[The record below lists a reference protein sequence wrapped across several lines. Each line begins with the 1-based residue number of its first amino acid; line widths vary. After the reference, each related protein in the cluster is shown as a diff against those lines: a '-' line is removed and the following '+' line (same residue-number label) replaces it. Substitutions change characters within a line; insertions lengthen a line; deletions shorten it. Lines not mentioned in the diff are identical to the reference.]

1 MGRERWFYGQNLQR
15 RGPVP
20 LTQLVE
26 AVLAQADPRAT
37 LVWRKGFAE
46 WTRAEDVPEVER
58 RLAPYL
64 ARKEAEA
71 AARRPPPPVAA
82 PPSPVYVPAPAAKQA
97 SAVLYAGI
105 GAAVVLVVGIGAW
118 LMWPRP
124 EPTIPPQL
132 VPLGGETTESAPAV
146 VIPAPGS
153 APVATPPP
161 SVAPPPTAAPKPVVA
176 ATPLPTAPPT
186 SVPAGVGSREADL
199 PPSEVKKLR
208 GVAAW
213 SGTTLRL
220 TVYNGTAWRVTALYV
235 KIGRFTGDQFTEDN
249 RPVLL
254 LPPARNVD
262 AGVADL
268 LSKVAPDRK
277 KPGLNPLD
285 TGPFEGEAG
294 AQPESFRF
302 EIESARGY
310 PPA

>member
-26 AVLAQADPRAT
+26 AVLAQTDPRAT

-58 RLAPYL
+58 RIAPYL

-71 AARRPPPPVAA
+71 AARRPPPPPAA
-82 PPSPVYVPAPAAKQA
+82 PPATVYVPTPAARPA
-97 SAVLYAGI
+97 SPLLYGGI
-105 GAAVVLVVGIGAW
+105 GAAVILVLGVGAW

-124 EPTIPPQL
+124 QPTIPPQL

-153 APVATPPP
+153 TPVATPTP
-161 SVAPPPTAAPKPVVA
+161 SAPPPVA
-176 ATPLPTAPPT
+176 ATPKPVAVATPVPTPT
-186 SVPAGVGSREADL
+186 PVPAGVGNREAEL

-235 KIGRFTGDQFTEDN
+235 KIGRFSGDQFKEDD

-262 AGVADL
+262 TGVADL